1 MNDDAEATEA
11 LYHTV
16 QAIYVEGYFLAHS
29 YEVTLHLAKLTRT
42 TKKECRVFSFA
53 WKHLDYTMDIVII
66 LEGLAT

>member
-1 MNDDAEATEA
+1 
-11 LYHTV
+11 
-16 QAIYVEGYFLAHS
+16 VEGYFLAHS

-42 TKKECRVFSFA
+42 TKKECRAFSFA